1 MADKLN
7 SSLDDILKTTRGN
20 ARRGRGNRRSGAG
33 RTTEAPIGG
42 VAKATKQTK
51 PNKAAPT
58 APAATSGGETK
69 IMISNLPFDV
79 EENQLKEYF
88 NTVVNVGKPRRVLLQ
103 YGPNGKSL
111 GSATVIFNKSE
122 QAIKATSALQGVKID
137 NKPIR
142 VEMLVSAAAV
152 ATQPQSSF
160 ADRVTHPKKADKPKP
175 ATAAKATPAGGRERG
190 RGRDRAAGR
199 GRGRGGRE
207 RSKKKTQ
214 EELDAE
220 MEDYFPAAEGGNDAM
235 VTNGDA
241 PQAAAGGDT
250 MEEDQML

>member
-1 MADKLN
+1 MSDKLN

-20 ARRGRGNRRSGAG
+20 ARRGRGPRRSGVG

-88 NTVVNVGKPRRVLLQ
+88 NTVVNVGKPRRILLQ

-111 GSATVIFNKSE
+111 GSATVIFNKAE

-152 ATQPQSSF
+152 ASQPQSSF
-160 ADRVTHPKKADKPKP
+160 ADRITHPKKADKPKP
-175 ATAAKATPAGGRERG
+175 ATAAKAVPAGGRERG
-190 RGRDRAAGR
+190 RGRGDRAAGR

-207 RSKKKTQ
+207 RTKKKTQ

-241 PQAAAGGDT
+241 PQAGGGDT

>member
-33 RTTEAPIGG
+33 RATEAPIGG
-42 VAKATKQTK
+42 VGKTTRQTK
-51 PNKAAPT
+51 PNKAAP
-58 APAATSGGETK
+58 AVPAAPSGGETK

-88 NTVVNVGKPRRVLLQ
+88 NTVVNVGKPRRILLQ

-122 QAIKATSALQGVKID
+122 QAIKATNALQGVKID
-137 NKPIR
+137 GKPIR
-142 VEMLVSAAAV
+142 VELLVSAAAV
-152 ATQPQSSF
+152 AAQPPSSF
-160 ADRVTHPKKADKPKP
+160 ADRITQPKKADKPKP
-175 ATAAKATPAGGRERG
+175 ATAAKAAPAAGRERG
-190 RGRDRAAGR
+190 RGDRAAGR
-199 GRGRGGRE
+199 GRGGRGGRE

-241 PQAAAGGDT
+241 PQAAGGDT